1 MKSIILDDGIE
12 YFIIKDLKI
21 NDNTYTLFANVDN
34 EEDICFRKTT
44 TKNGKE
50 YYEGLDSKKEL
61 DLVLTKFSKYML
73 EHSNEE

>member
-1 MKSIILDDGIE
+1 MKMIILDDGIE
-12 YFIIKDLKI
+12 YFIINDLKI

-34 EEDICFRKTT
+34 EEDFCFRKTT
-44 TKNGKE
+44 TNNGKE